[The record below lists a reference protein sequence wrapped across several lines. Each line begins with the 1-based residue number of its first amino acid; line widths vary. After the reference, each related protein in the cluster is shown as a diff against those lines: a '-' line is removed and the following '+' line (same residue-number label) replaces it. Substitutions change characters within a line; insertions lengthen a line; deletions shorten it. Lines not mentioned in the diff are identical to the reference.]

1 MYETLK
7 GRLTEGGTFPRMLTA
22 TPAIRLHLLAGSLL
36 SAVMACRDETPVV
49 ATVPDEATAK
59 VHEEDCWSSEQTEAI
74 IEAHEVEVEVLKK
87 GAKPYRLL
95 RYDFIQDQQ
104 TTTRETSTAHVEIK
118 FTQGTQPAKV
128 TAQITR
134 TSKITDISEDGVASV
149 EQHIESRETQH
160 PGGNISEESTR
171 SQFSITPCGLAFAWE
186 SEEEDF
192 DPEML
197 PILPD
202 AALGRGAQWVVR
214 YRREASK
221 DVPTGGMVQS
231 IFTLVTP
238 SDAGHWISYEHTLV
252 LNGGVLP
259 DSEGQAQLI
268 KGMGTGQ
275 TEGKMDP
282 THPFVAEVD
291 GTAELVMQIRTPQ
304 GDIET
309 TQAVTFSS
317 KVIED

>member
-1 MYETLK
+1 MT
-7 GRLTEGGTFPRMLTA
+7 TA
-22 TPAIRLHLLAGSLL
+22 SSSVRLHLLAVPLPI
-36 SAVMACRDETPVV
+36 AVMACGDETPVV
-49 ATVPDEATAK
+49 AAAPEEVSAQ
-59 VHEEDCWSSEQTEAI
+59 VIEEDCWSSQETEAI
-74 IEAHEVEVEVLKK
+74 IEAHEVEVEILKK

-95 RYDFIQDQQ
+95 RYDFIPEQQ
-104 TTTRETSTAHVEIK
+104 TQTRETSTAQVEIK
-118 FTQGTQPAKV
+118 FARGTQPAKV

-134 TSKITDISEDGVASV
+134 TSEIIDVSEDGVATI

-160 PGGNISEESTR
+160 PGATIEEANTR
-171 SQFSITPCGLAFAWE
+171 SRFSITPCGLAFNWE
-186 SEEEDF
+186 SDDEDF

-202 AALGRGAQWVVR
+202 AAMGRGAQWVVR

-309 TQAVTFSS
+309 SQAVTFSS
-317 KVIED
+317 KVIDE